1 LVIDEQLDRKRTKM
15 NKRMPRFIPSPSFW
29 IEYCTNSALDAD
41 ARILCS
47 YGQMSRLLFFIGSH
61 RNGKE
66 VSLGIKY
73 LIYIFNQLAISH
85 FLKRPEIFSAK
96 RCQAST
102 RERIREVPMQ
112 QGLRRAFAGRSMCLI
127 FLFGLLVTG
136 CAHSTVRYHPHF
148 SNYRQSMGVMLVLQ
162 PEIRI
167 FEQLSDGSRL
177 FLDIQSRDA
186 QRRAQ
191 ASIVRQ
197 LGERHFTVRTVSAQ
211 RMQQSEYRSVTTLFR
226 SVNRSIQLHTYG
238 PQLFPGKVNAFEYS
252 VGPIADILA
261 AYNADGLVLAI
272 GYQSGAEK
280 PDSNWFSIAVVE
292 PEGRIVWYNLRSD
305 PHQFDLQRAKG
316 VSALV
321 AGTMADFWE
330 RGS

>member
-1 LVIDEQLDRKRTKM
+1 
-15 NKRMPRFIPSPSFW
+15 
-29 IEYCTNSALDAD
+29 
-41 ARILCS
+41 
-47 YGQMSRLLFFIGSH
+47 
-61 RNGKE
+61 
-66 VSLGIKY
+66 
-73 LIYIFNQLAISH
+73 
-85 FLKRPEIFSAK
+85 
-96 RCQAST
+96 
-102 RERIREVPMQ
+102 
-112 QGLRRAFAGRSMCLI
+112 
-127 FLFGLLVTG
+127 
-136 CAHSTVRYHPHF
+136 
-148 SNYRQSMGVMLVLQ
+148 MGVMLVLQ